1 MIKCT
6 KINDKKQKQTVN
18 KKKGEGNVKEKNYNK
33 QQLRLESK

>member
-1 MIKCT
+1 MIRNRSK
-6 KINDKKQKQTVN
+6 TVN